1 MSCGVG
7 CRRSTDLGLLWLWC
21 RPAAV
26 APIRPLAWEPPYAMG
41 VALKGKKTKKIRLK
55 NKIKLP
61 EDRILNCCI
70 LARLAYRVLNC
81 VPHYLLHRKYG
92 SEVMNPTSIHEEA
105 SLIAG
110 LAQWVKDLALL

>member
-1 MSCGVG
+1 M
-7 CRRSTDLGLLWLWC
+7 R
-21 RPAAV
+21 V
-26 APIRPLAWEPPYAMG
+26 AYVTVTITNVLILAHK
-41 VALKGKKTKKIRLK
+41 LQ
-55 NKIKLP
+55 IKLP

-92 SEVMNPTSIHEEA
+92 SEVMNLTSIHEEA